1 MKRVTA
7 NNTYLTVY
15 RTVYMNV
22 YKIYK
27 YAKKNVQ
34 QIPGSLCLHDLQ
46 ISTRSRVVVR
56 SMPVINVF
64 QTQETMIRF
73 SKSSYK

>member
-34 QIPGSLCLHDLQ
+34 QIPSSLCLHDLQ
-46 ISTRSRVVVR
+46 ISTRSRVVV
-56 SMPVINVF
+56 
-64 QTQETMIRF
+64 
-73 SKSSYK
+73 